1 MQAKSEVTLKFSG
14 SLPEAK
20 PAANKKV
27 EVSLTDQNGVVFTAL
42 INAKSWRKAET
53 NTSEFADW
61 AGAISGKLG
70 QRTENGFEVVDAG
83 LQIFEKKAKEPK
95 PDVEAEA
102 TGEVTGV
109 AS

>member
-1 MQAKSEVTLKFSG
+1 MQAKSEVTIKFSG

>member
-1 MQAKSEVTLKFSG
+1 MQAKSEVTIKFSG

-53 NTSEFADW
+53 NASEFADW

-70 QRTENGFEVVDAG
+70 QRTDNGFEVVDAG
-83 LQIFEKKAKEPK
+83 IQIFEKKVKESK
-95 PDVEAEA
+95 PDVEAAVAEA
-102 TGEVTGV
+102 G
-109 AS
+109 ASS